1 MGHCLLNNQIMSGL
15 QYEANGTALLEK
27 KAWTCG
33 DAAEPTLTGSGVGD
47 YKIAITNFPPGCEY
61 TLSGVDVSL
70 IT

>member
-1 MGHCLLNNQIMSGL
+1 MSGL